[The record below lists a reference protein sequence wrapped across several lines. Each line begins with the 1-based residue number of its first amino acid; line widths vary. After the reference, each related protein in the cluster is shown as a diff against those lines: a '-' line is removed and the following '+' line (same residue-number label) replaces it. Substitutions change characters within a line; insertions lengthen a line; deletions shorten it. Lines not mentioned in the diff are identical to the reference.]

1 MTALLTTTDLAM
13 RFPGRRGFVDVVRG
27 IPRPVVRALD
37 GVSLDVR
44 PGETLGI
51 VGESGCG
58 KSTLARCLV
67 GLHRP
72 NAGAVIYQGID
83 IATLRG
89 GARQAFHRQV
99 QMVFQDPYGSLNPL
113 MSVGA
118 ILAEALA
125 VHRVVPPAD
134 IPRRV
139 QDLLDRV
146 HLPAAAATRYPHEFS
161 GGQRQ
166 RIGIARAL
174 AVEPKIIVADEPVSA
189 LDVSVQAQIINLLQE
204 LQASLGLTLVFITH
218 DLRLVRHLTHRVAV
232 MYLGRIVELGPT
244 EEVFA
249 TARHPYTQALLRA
262 VPHLIPGQRRRAVAV
277 RGELPS
283 PLAPPPGCAFHPRC
297 HLAQPACSAAV
308 PALGLREGAWPVAC
322 LQADRAI
329 IHSSAVA
336 ANTPSV

>member
-1 MTALLTTTDLAM
+1 MTALLATTDVAM
-13 RFPGRRGFVDVVRG
+13 RFPGRRGLGDMLRG
-27 IPRPVVRALD
+27 TPRPVVRALD

-44 PGETLGI
+44 QGETLGI

-72 NAGAVIYQGID
+72 DAGAVLYQGTD

-89 GARQAFHRQV
+89 AARQVFHRQV

-118 ILAEALA
+118 TLAEALA
-125 VHRVVPPAD
+125 VHRIVPKAD

-139 QDLLDRV
+139 QLLLDRV
-146 HLPAAAATRYPHEFS
+146 HLPTAAANRYPHEFS

-166 RIGIARAL
+166 RVGIARAL

-204 LQASLGLTLVFITH
+204 LQTSLGLTLVFITH

-244 EEVFA
+244 EDVFA
-249 TARHPYTQALLRA
+249 SARHPYTQALLRA
-262 VPHLIPGQRRRAVAV
+262 VPRLVPGQRTRDVAV

-283 PLAPPPGCAFHPRC
+283 PLAPPPGCSFHPRC
-297 HLAQPACSAAV
+297 RVAQPECSVTV
-308 PALGLREGAWPVAC
+308 PALALRDGDWPVAC
-322 LQADRAI
+322 LQADGAI
-329 IHSSAVA
+329 AHSSATA
-336 ANTPSV
+336 ASTPSV